1 MSKNLLKQS
10 IFALLDQLFSYI
22 LIIAINFYLARKLYI
37 NEIGI
42 FALIFASFG
51 FAQVIQQAILERP
64 FLIRKNIF
72 NIKIIIKRFA
82 VIIIILFL
90 SVLYFYFTDTNTLP
104 DVSLNPLFIIPWLV
118 LGVVQL
124 LFNLVRVYFY
134 TINNEKLAFLMSFF
148 STSFVFLVFIIGQNY
163 IEKRI
168 TIFMF
173 LISIV
178 KLITILFFTSYFT
191 KLENTN
197 LTEDSSNL
205 QYINLI
211 LISLSVFLKGRF
223 LVFYLANFA
232 FTLAGLYE
240 ILRNILE
247 IVLMPF
253 RPISQTLLNKFSSER
268 GNKISIPLVFF
279 TVFGLGAL
287 AISTSFYFALEILY
301 SLYNISYLSTES
313 LNLYL
318 AVFVFVSI
326 LIIPINASL
335 LAYKHFLD
343 ELLVK
348 ILPTLYII
356 FNVLL
361 SSEIQ
366 NMEYFMRIIST
377 SAIIEALLAILFL
390 TFRKYFSRD
399 KIKKVN
405 NF

>member
-1 MSKNLLKQS
+1 MNKNLLKQS
-10 IFALLDQLFSYI
+10 IFGVLDQLFSSL
-22 LIIAINFYLARKLYI
+22 LIFGINIYFARKLYI

-42 FALIFASFG
+42 FALVFASFG

-72 NIKIIIKRFA
+72 NLKIIIKRFA
-82 VIIIILFL
+82 AIIIILFL
-90 SVLYFYFTDTNTLP
+90 SVLYFYFSDTNTLP
-104 DVSLNPLFIIPWLV
+104 NNSLNPLFIIPWLV

-134 TINNEKLAFLMSFF
+134 TINNEKIAFLMSFF
-148 STSFVFLVFIIGQNY
+148 STSCIFLVFILGQNY

-173 LISIV
+173 LISLV
-178 KLITILFFTSYFT
+178 KLITILFFLSYFT
-191 KLENTN
+191 KIDNTD
-197 LTEDSSNL
+197 LTEDSSNI

-268 GNKISIPLVFF
+268 KKKISIPLTLF
-279 TVFGLGAL
+279 TVFCLGAL
-287 AISTSFYFALEILY
+287 VISSLFYFAIEYLY
-301 SLYNISYLSTES
+301 SLYNISYLSTET

-318 AVFVFVSI
+318 VVFVFVSI

-348 ILPTLYII
+348 VIPTFYLI

-377 SAIIEALLAILFL
+377 SAVIEALLAILFL

-399 KIKKVN
+399 KINKVT

>member
-1 MSKNLLKQS
+1 M
-10 IFALLDQLFSYI
+10 
-22 LIIAINFYLARKLYI
+22 
-37 NEIGI
+37 
-42 FALIFASFG
+42 
-51 FAQVIQQAILERP
+51 
-64 FLIRKNIF
+64 IRKNIF

-82 VIIIILFL
+82 IIIIILFL

-148 STSFVFLVFIIGQNY
+148 STSVVFLVFILGQNY

-178 KLITILFFTSYFT
+178 KLIMILFFTSYFT

-268 GNKISIPLVFF
+268 GNKISIPLIFF

-287 AISTSFYFALEILY
+287 FISTSFYFALEILY

-318 AVFVFVSI
+318 SVFVFVSI

-348 ILPTLYII
+348 VIPTLYII

-366 NMEYFMRIIST
+366 NMEYFMRIISF

>member
-1 MSKNLLKQS
+1 MNKNLLKQS
-10 IFALLDQLFSYI
+10 IFGVLDQLFSSL
-22 LIIAINFYLARKLYI
+22 LIFGINIYFARKLYI

-42 FALIFASFG
+42 FALVFASFG

-72 NIKIIIKRFA
+72 NLKIIIKRFA
-82 VIIIILFL
+82 AIIIILFL
-90 SVLYFYFTDTNTLP
+90 SVLYFYFSDTNTLP
-104 DVSLNPLFIIPWLV
+104 NNSLNPLFIIPWLV

-134 TINNEKLAFLMSFF
+134 TINNEKIAFLMSFF
-148 STSFVFLVFIIGQNY
+148 STSCIFLVFILGQNY

-173 LISIV
+173 LISLV
-178 KLITILFFTSYFT
+178 KLITILFFLSYFT
-191 KLENTN
+191 KIDNTD
-197 LTEDSSNL
+197 LTEDSSNI

-268 GNKISIPLVFF
+268 KKKISIPLNLF
-279 TVFGLGAL
+279 TVFCLGAL
-287 AISTSFYFALEILY
+287 VIASLFYFAIENLY
-301 SLYNISYLSTES
+301 SLYNISYLSTET
-313 LNLYL
+313 LNLY
-318 AVFVFVSI
+318 
-326 LIIPINASL
+326 
-335 LAYKHFLD
+335 
-343 ELLVK
+343 
-348 ILPTLYII
+348 
-356 FNVLL
+356 
-361 SSEIQ
+361 
-366 NMEYFMRIIST
+366 
-377 SAIIEALLAILFL
+377 
-390 TFRKYFSRD
+390 
-399 KIKKVN
+399 
-405 NF
+405 

>member
-1 MSKNLLKQS
+1 VSKNLLKQS
-10 IFALLDQLFSYI
+10 VFGVFDQLFSSL
-22 LIIAINFYLARKLYI
+22 LIFGINIYFARKLYI

-42 FALIFASFG
+42 FALVFASFG

-118 LGVVQL
+118 LGIVQL
-124 LFNLVRVYFY
+124 LFNLVRIYFY
-134 TINNEKLAFLMSFF
+134 TTDNEKLAFLMSFF
-148 STSFVFLVFIIGQNY
+148 STSFVFLVFILGQNY

-178 KLITILFFTSYFT
+178 KLITVLFFTSYFT

-268 GNKISIPLVFF
+268 GNKISIPLIFF
-279 TVFGLGAL
+279 TVFGFGAL
-287 AISTSFYFALEILY
+287 VISTSFYFALEILY
-301 SLYNISYLSTES
+301 NLYNISYLSTES
-313 LNLYL
+313 LNLNL

-377 SAIIEALLAILFL
+377 SAIIEGLLAILFL

>member
-10 IFALLDQLFSYI
+10 IFGVLDQLFSSL
-22 LIIAINFYLARKLYI
+22 LIFGINIYFARKFYI

-42 FALIFASFG
+42 FALVFASFG

-72 NIKIIIKRFA
+72 NLKIIIKRFA

-90 SVLYFYFTDTNTLP
+90 SVLYFYFSDTNTLP
-104 DVSLNPLFIIPWLV
+104 DVSLNPLFIIPWLL
-118 LGVVQL
+118 LGTVQL

-134 TINNEKLAFLMSFF
+134 TINKEKIAFLMSFF
-148 STSFVFLVFIIGQNY
+148 STSVVFLVFILGQNY

-178 KLITILFFTSYFT
+178 KLITLLFFTSYFT
-191 KLENTN
+191 KIENTN

-205 QYINLI
+205 QYTNLI

-232 FTLAGLYE
+232 FTLTGLYE

-268 GNKISIPLVFF
+268 ENKISVPLIFF
-279 TVFGLGAL
+279 IVFGLGAL
-287 AISTSFYFALEILY
+287 VTSISFYFVLEILY
-301 SLYNISYLSTES
+301 SLYNISYLSTET

-318 AVFVFVSI
+318 TMFVFVSI

-335 LAYKHFLD
+335 LAYKLFFD
-343 ELLVK
+343 ELIVK

-361 SSEIQ
+361 SAEIQ

-377 SAIIEALLAILFL
+377 SAVIEALLAILL
-390 TFRKYFSRD
+390 LIFRKYFSRD
-399 KIKKVN
+399 KINKVN

>member
-1 MSKNLLKQS
+1 
-10 IFALLDQLFSYI
+10 
-22 LIIAINFYLARKLYI
+22 
-37 NEIGI
+37 
-42 FALIFASFG
+42 
-51 FAQVIQQAILERP
+51 
-64 FLIRKNIF
+64 
-72 NIKIIIKRFA
+72 
-82 VIIIILFL
+82 
-90 SVLYFYFTDTNTLP
+90 
-104 DVSLNPLFIIPWLV
+104 
-118 LGVVQL
+118 
-124 LFNLVRVYFY
+124 
-134 TINNEKLAFLMSFF
+134 
-148 STSFVFLVFIIGQNY
+148 
-163 IEKRI
+163 
-168 TIFMF
+168 MF

-399 KIKKVN
+399 KNKKGE
-405 NF
+405 